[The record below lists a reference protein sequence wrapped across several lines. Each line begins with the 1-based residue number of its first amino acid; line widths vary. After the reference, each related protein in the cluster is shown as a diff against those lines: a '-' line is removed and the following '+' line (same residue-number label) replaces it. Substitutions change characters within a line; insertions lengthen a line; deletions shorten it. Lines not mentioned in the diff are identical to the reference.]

1 MLHSIVFDGQAM
13 ECSTKAYGCLQCRYS
28 NAGESWCR
36 DNLGTVFYFPDIGIT
51 WLRAELLSR
60 LREAHAPSNGLRH
73 GRIRLHLLRHER
85 QRSFGK
91 VSREHDNAV
100 YVSYQIVARADC
112 HVLLIRLQLDG
123 HINGNDFEKLG
134 RWRRANIASKDLFP
148 SGI

>member
-1 MLHSIVFDGQAM
+1 M
-13 ECSTKAYGCLQCRYS
+13 
-28 NAGESWCR
+28 
-36 DNLGTVFYFPDIGIT
+36 
-51 WLRAELLSR
+51 WLRTKLVAR
-60 LREAHAPSNGLRH
+60 LGEAHAPGNSLRH
-73 GRIRLHLLRHER
+73 GRIRRDLLRHER

-134 RWRRANIASKDLFP
+134 RWRRADIASKDLVL
-148 SGI
+148 SGF